1 MQIGVDS
8 FAAAISDPATG
19 LTLSPVD
26 RIRHLLEEIEL
37 ADRVGHRQAGSYEA
51 GPSDYNSTA
60 KRVSRQCVISWLDAD
75 FPALIKAVLDI
86 WRSFSFRA
94 ATLRVPGGR
103 NPEANR
109 GAPAFRTG
117 LRVSGGFCNTLS
129 YLVGVRL

>member
-1 MQIGVDS
+1 MQIGIDS
-8 FAAAISDPATG
+8 FATAISDPATG

-26 RIRHLLEEIEL
+26 RIHHLLEEIEL

-60 KRVSRQCVISWLDAD
+60 KRVSRQCVISWRDAD
-75 FPALIKAVLDI
+75 FPALIKAVLV

-94 ATLRVPGGR
+94 ATPRVPGGR
-103 NPEANR
+103 NPEASR
-109 GAPAFRTG
+109 GARAVRTG